1 MPTRTL
7 TATEVAEIIGN
18 EGITEA
24 NEWLA
29 RGDGIAVYQDKALD
43 SSSVGHRRI
52 FSFGS
57 PEAQFVVPPE
67 QLPDFP
73 GEINWRYQL
82 EGVYRRNMPLAP
94 PAEHD
99 WATPIKVLELIT
111 ASFRSPIKG
120 RPDRLVG
127 YSLEVRQY
135 VEASIVTITLDV
147 TRRPEVGPEQGEG
160 EYQMAGRV
168 LTPLVGGA
176 RITVSTLTNERGE
189 VDRLGW
195 FHWLIEGDTP
205 QQGDDAN
212 LGATIVNVH
221 NLSMDRD

>member
-1 MPTRTL
+1 MPTTY
-7 TATEVAEIIGN
+7 TSTEVAEIVGA
-18 EGITEA
+18 EA
-24 NEWLA
+24 IEQVNEWLA
-29 RGDGIAVYQDKALD
+29 RGDGIAVYVNADLG
-43 SSSVGHRRI
+43 SHEVGHHRMA
-52 FSFGS
+52 SFGS
-57 PEAQFVVPPE
+57 PRAQFVVPPD

-73 GEINWRYQL
+73 GEINWRYRL
-82 EGVYRRNMPLAP
+82 EGVYRGRELTS

-99 WATPIKVLELIT
+99 WASPTTVLELIT

-127 YSLEVRQY
+127 YGIEVRKY
-135 VEASIVTITLDV
+135 AEASIVTITLDV
-147 TRRPEVGPEQGEG
+147 TRRPEVGPQQGQG

-168 LTPLVGGA
+168 LTPLIGGA

-205 QQGDDAN
+205 LQGDDSN
-212 LGATIVNVH
+212 LGSTIVNVH